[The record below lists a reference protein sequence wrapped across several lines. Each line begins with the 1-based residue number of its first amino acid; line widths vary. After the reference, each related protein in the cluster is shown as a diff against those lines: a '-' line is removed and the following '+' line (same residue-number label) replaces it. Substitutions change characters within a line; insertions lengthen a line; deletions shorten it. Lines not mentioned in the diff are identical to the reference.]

1 MEEKILVDLLNLSKD
16 FGPITA
22 VSDLSLKLRSGDLL
36 GLTGPD
42 GAGKTTLIRLMAGA
56 MTPDAGQVIING
68 HPMERNPDQARESLG
83 YLSQNFSMYED
94 LTVLENIRFFA
105 EVRGLAAERWRPRAL
120 EILTFVGLVEYK
132 DRLAGKLSGG
142 MKQKLGLA
150 SALVHEPKLLLL
162 DEPTRGV
169 DPVTRQDF
177 WQLILRI
184 VAEEGVGVIVSTP
197 HMDEVAR
204 CHQVAMMRGG
214 KIVLKG
220 SAQELRSSLSN
231 RIIEIP
237 GRGRNPDQEE
247 LLSIPEIEAVQSF
260 GDNLHLRIRKSSPRL
275 MDKIKK
281 IYPGSQPRRISPTL
295 EDVFIAFMEDK
306 GDKNA

>member
-1 MEEKILVDLLNLSKD
+1 MNTNTLVDLRDLKKS

-22 VSDLSLKLRSGDLL
+22 VSNLSLTLKPGDLL

-56 MTPDAGQVIING
+56 MTPDEGQVIING
-68 HPMERNPDQARESLG
+68 YPMERNPDLAREGLG
-83 YLSQNFSMYED
+83 YLSQNFSLYED

-105 EVRGLAAERWRPRAL
+105 EVRGMTAKRWLPRAM
-120 EILTFVGLVEYK
+120 EILTFVGLVEFK
-132 DRLAGKLSGG
+132 DRLTGNLSGG

-150 SALVHEPKLLLL
+150 SALVHQPQLLLL
-162 DEPTRGV
+162 DEPTGGI

-204 CHQVAMMRGG
+204 CHQVAMMKDGQ
-214 KIVLKG
+214 IVLMG
-220 SAQELRSSLSN
+220 SARELRSSLTN

-237 GRGRNPDQEE
+237 GVGRAVDREK
-247 LLSIPEIEAVQSF
+247 LYTLPEIEDIQSF
-260 GDNLHLRIRKSSPRL
+260 GENLHLRIRKSSPDL
-275 MDKIKK
+275 VQKIRKLF
-281 IYPGSQPRRISPTL
+281 PDSQAHQISPTL
-295 EDVFIAFMEDK
+295 EDVFIAFMEDR
-306 GDKNA
+306 GEPNA

>member
-1 MEEKILVDLLNLSKD
+1 MKTNILVDLRDVKKSFD
-16 FGPITA
+16 SITA
-22 VSDLSLKLRSGDLL
+22 VSNLSLTLKPGDLL

-56 MTPDAGQVIING
+56 MTPDSGKVIING
-68 HPMERNPDQARESLG
+68 YSMETNPDQAREGLG
-83 YLSQNFSMYED
+83 YLSQNFSLYED
-94 LTVLENIRFFA
+94 LTALENIRFFA
-105 EVRGLAAERWRPRAL
+105 EVRGLTAELWRPRAM
-120 EILTFVGLVEYK
+120 EILSFVGLIEFK
-132 DRLAGKLSGG
+132 DRLTGNLSGG

-150 SALVHEPKLLLL
+150 SALVHQPQLLLL

-204 CHQVAMMRGG
+204 CHQVAMMKDGQF
-214 KIVLKG
+214 VLKG
-220 SAQELRSSLSN
+220 STRELRSSLIN

-237 GRGRNPDQEE
+237 GIGRAVDREK
-247 LLSIPEIEAVQSF
+247 LFALPEIEDIQSF
-260 GDNLHLRIRKSSPRL
+260 GENLHLRIRKSSPD
-275 MDKIKK
+275 MIQKIRKL
-281 IYPGSQPRRISPTL
+281 YPDSQARQIKPTL
-295 EDVFIAFMEDK
+295 EDVFIALMEER
-306 GDKNA
+306 GEPNA